1 MQYRNPAYYRIYTL
15 GEFAT
20 LDKLVFGTY
29 TTKIISD
36 KEVEGLK
43 RWIGLDFGYINDPSA
58 LVWGY
63 IDTIKKKYML
73 LESMYVKV

>member
-63 IDTIKKKYML
+63 IDTIKKENICYWR
-73 LESMYVKV
+73 VCT